1 MLYKFVFAKK
11 SYYDLV
17 ITRHVE
23 PQARHDNE
31 ADELRGQR
39 GGAEPKAQTVAC
51 GVPFHERPS
60 SSSKRKKQ
68 HWQVPP
74 VTRVR
79 VRQRIRRW
87 DGFMCVLHM

>member
-23 PQARHDNE
+23 PQAQLD
-31 ADELRGQR
+31 DRGAARIESEGTQR
-39 GGAEPKAQTVAC
+39 LTRTAPQ
-51 GVPFHERPS
+51 GV
-60 SSSKRKKQ
+60 RKKQ

-74 VTRVR
+74 ITRVR